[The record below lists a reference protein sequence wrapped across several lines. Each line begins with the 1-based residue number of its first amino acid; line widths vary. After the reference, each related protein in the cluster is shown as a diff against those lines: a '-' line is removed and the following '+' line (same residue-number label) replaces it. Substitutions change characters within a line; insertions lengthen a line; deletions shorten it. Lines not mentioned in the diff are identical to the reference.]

1 MNMTRITWLGVVI
14 LVAGVL
20 SAFGE
25 SDQWGDFGLKRQV
38 VAGLNITQN
47 TYDNWAAGGEDALA
61 YAFTVN
67 SKFEKNQSRYIWTI
81 TGDFAFGQTKQGN
94 DPIRNAV
101 DKISVE
107 GLYTHKLGTYVNP
120 YVGLGFDT
128 QFAKGYDY
136 SVTPKEARSNFIDPI
151 YIMGG
156 VGAGFFIKP
165 NLKTRL
171 GLAFKET
178 RADQYAAFYSDDPDT
193 PDKIEK
199 SRFET
204 GLESVTDYNV
214 KLGQNL
220 LYETKLSLFSA
231 FEHIDIVDIKWDN
244 KWTAQVAKYVNVNLN
259 VLMYYDED
267 IVKKTQIKETL
278 AIGLTYTLF

>member
-1 MNMTRITWLGVVI
+1 MKFWSIF
-14 LVAGVL
+14 VAVTLTL
-20 SAFGE
+20 SVFAPTVCAE
-25 SDQWGDFGLKRQV
+25 ADQWGDFGVTYQV
-38 VAGLNITQN
+38 IAGLNVTQN

-61 YAFTVN
+61 YTLTLN
-67 SKFEKNQSRYIWTI
+67 SKIEKNRPKYIWTV
-81 TGDFAFGQTKQGN
+81 TGDFAFGQTKQGD
-94 DPIRNAV
+94 DPVKNAL

-107 GLYTHKLGTYVNP
+107 GLYTYKLGAYVNP

-128 QFAKGYDY
+128 QFTKGYDY
-136 SVTPKEARSNFIDPI
+136 SQDPKVSRSNFLDPI

-156 VGAGFFIKP
+156 AGAGFFLKP

-178 RADQYAAFYSDDPDT
+178 RADKFANFYTDDPET
-193 PDKIEK
+193 PAEVEK

-204 GLESVTDYNV
+204 GLESVTDFNA
-214 KLGQNL
+214 KLGENL
-220 LYETKLSLFSA
+220 LYETKLGLFSA
-231 FEHIDIVDIKWDN
+231 FEHLDVVDIKWDN
-244 KWTAQVAKYVNVNLN
+244 KWTAQVAKYVSVNLN
-259 VLMYYDED
+259 ILIYYDED

>member
-1 MNMTRITWLGVVI
+1 MKSWRIFITVVLI
-14 LVAGVL
+14 FSVL
-20 SAFGE
+20 APTVLAE
-25 SDQWGDFGLKRQV
+25 ADQWGDFGVVYQV
-38 VAGLNITQN
+38 IAGLNITQN

-61 YAFTVN
+61 YTLTLN
-67 SKFEKNQSRYIWTI
+67 SKIEKNRPKYIWTV
-81 TGDFAFGQTKQGN
+81 TGDFAFGQTKQGD

-101 DKISVE
+101 DKITVE
-107 GLYTHKLGTYVNP
+107 GLYTHKLGVYVNP

-136 SVTPKEARSNFIDPI
+136 SVDPKIARSNFLDPI

-156 VGAGFFIKP
+156 AGAGFFLKP
-165 NLKTRL
+165 NLTTRL

-178 RADQYAAFYSDDPDT
+178 RADKFAGFYSDDPDT
-193 PDKIEK
+193 PDEIEK

-204 GLESVTDYNV
+204 GVESVTDFNV
-214 KLGQNL
+214 KLGENL
-220 LYETKLSLFSA
+220 LYETKLGLFSA

-259 VLMYYDED
+259 VLLYYDED

-278 AIGLTYTLF
+278 AIGLTYTIF

>member
-1 MNMTRITWLGVVI
+1 MKWVTLFLTPI
-14 LVAGVL
+14 LVFCVGIVAV
-20 SAFGE
+20 SADE
-25 SDQWGDFGLKRQV
+25 DQWGEFGVTYQV
-38 VAGLNITQN
+38 ISGLNVTQN

-61 YAFTVN
+61 YTLTLN
-67 SKFEKNQSRYIWTI
+67 SKIEKNQPKYLWTV
-81 TGDFAFGQTKQGN
+81 TGDFAFGQTKQGD

-136 SVTPKEARSNFIDPI
+136 TVDPKAARSNFLDPI

-156 VGAGFFIKP
+156 VGAGFFLKP

-171 GLAFKET
+171 GFAFKET
-178 RADQYAAFYSDDPDT
+178 RADKFAEFYSDDPDT
-193 PDKIEK
+193 PDEIET

-204 GLESVTDYNV
+204 GIESVTDYNV
-214 KLGQNL
+214 KLGENL
-220 LYETKLSLFSA
+220 LYETRLGLFSA
-231 FEHIDIVDIKWDN
+231 FEHIDIVDIKWN
-244 KWTAQVAKYVNVNLN
+244 NTWTAQVAKYVSVNLN
-259 VLMYYDED
+259 ILVYYDED
-267 IVKKTQIKETL
+267 ILKKAQIKETL
-278 AIGLTYTLF
+278 AIGLTYTFF